1 MARYHNLLLN
11 KVIDCLIDRMIGKH
25 PHEEINLVAPRILQ
39 VAFVA
44 KCKKRAKA
52 PKPGESD
59 HSFTL
64 TKIHNCNLKKRA
76 LSCTENGVYN
86 TKSGRIRLSL
96 RDPKWKKVS
105 ERNNC
110 TWNKTPCILYNFVHW
125 CRISKP

>member
-1 MARYHNLLLN
+1 
-11 KVIDCLIDRMIGKH
+11 MIGKH

-64 TKIHNCNLKKRA
+64 TKF
-76 LSCTENGVYN
+76 TTV
-86 TKSGRIRLSL
+86 T
-96 RDPKWKKVS
+96 
-105 ERNNC
+105 
-110 TWNKTPCILYNFVHW
+110 
-125 CRISKP
+125 